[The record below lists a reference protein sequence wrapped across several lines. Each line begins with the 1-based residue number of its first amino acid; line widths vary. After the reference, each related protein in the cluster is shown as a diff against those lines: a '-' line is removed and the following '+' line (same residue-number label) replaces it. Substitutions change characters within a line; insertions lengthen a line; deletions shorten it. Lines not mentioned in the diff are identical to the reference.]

1 MSIVLYI
8 IFCALV
14 AYFASKRGRSPILWG
29 LFSLLI
35 SPLLASIIIAVLK
48 DLTAEHRIERT
59 SLETDRL
66 KERVA
71 VSEAELH
78 SRIDKVEQRMDR
90 MSGSEA
96 PVLDGEWKEA
106 LPPQPAAEERH
117 CPHCGEKVP
126 KEAVYCPACGT
137 KLS

>member
-8 IFCALV
+8 IFCGLV
-14 AYFASKRGRSPILWG
+14 AYFANKRGRSPILWG

-35 SPLLASIIIAVLK
+35 SPLLAAIIIAVLK

-90 MSGSEA
+90 MSGSET

-106 LPPQPAAEERH
+106 LPPQTAGKRQCA
-117 CPHCGEKVP
+117 HCGETVP
-126 KEAVYCPACGT
+126 QEAVYCPSCGA

>member
-1 MSIVLYI
+1 MSVVLYL

-14 AYFASKRGRSPILWG
+14 AYFANKRGRSPILWG

-35 SPLLASIIIAVLK
+35 SPLLAAIIIAVLK
-48 DLTAEHRIERT
+48 DLTAEQRIERT

-78 SRIDKVEQRMDR
+78 SRMDHVERQIDR
-90 MSGSEA
+90 MKGKET
-96 PVLDGEWKEA
+96 PVLDGAWKEA
-106 LPPQPAAEERH
+106 LPPQQVTTERH
-117 CPHCGEKVP
+117 CSHCGEKVP
-126 KEAVYCPACGT
+126 KEAVYCPSCGS

>member
-1 MSIVLYI
+1 MSVVLYL
-8 IFCALV
+8 IFCVLV
-14 AYFASKRGRSPILWG
+14 AYFANRRGRSPILWG

-35 SPLLASIIIAVLK
+35 SPLLAAIIIAVLK
-48 DLTAEHRIERT
+48 DLTAEQRIERT

-78 SRIDKVEQRMDR
+78 SRMDHVERQIDHMKEN
-90 MSGSEA
+90 E
-96 PVLDGEWKEA
+96 PPILDGEWKEA
-106 LPPQPAAEERH
+106 LPSQPAERERH
-117 CPHCGEKVP
+117 CLHCGKKVP
-126 KEAVYCPACGT
+126 KEAVYCPSCGA

>member
-8 IFCALV
+8 IFCGLV
-14 AYFASKRGRSPILWG
+14 AYFANKRGRSPILWG

-35 SPLLASIIIAVLK
+35 SPLLAAIIIAVLK

-78 SRIDKVEQRMDR
+78 SRMDKVEQRMDR
-90 MSGSEA
+90 MSGSET

-106 LPPQPAAEERH
+106 LPPQTAGKRQCA
-117 CPHCGEKVP
+117 HCGETVP
-126 KEAVYCPACGT
+126 QEAVYCPSCGA

>member
-1 MSIVLYI
+1 MSFVLYI
-8 IFCALV
+8 IFCVLV

-35 SPLLASIIIAVLK
+35 SPLLAAIIIAVLK

-59 SLETDRL
+59 SLETDHL

-78 SRIDKVEQRMDR
+78 SRIDRVEQRIDR
-90 MSGSEA
+90 MSGKNE
-96 PVLDGEWKEA
+96 PVLEGEWKEA
-106 LPPQPAAEERH
+106 LPPQQADTERH
-117 CPHCGEKVP
+117 CTHCGERVP
-126 KEAVYCPACGT
+126 KEAVYCPSCGA

>member
-8 IFCALV
+8 IFCGLV
-14 AYFASKRGRSPILWG
+14 AYFANKRGRSPILWG

-35 SPLLASIIIAVLK
+35 SPLLAAIIIAVLK

-78 SRIDKVEQRMDR
+78 SRMDKVEQRMDR
-90 MSGSEA
+90 MSGSET

-106 LPPQPAAEERH
+106 LPPQAAGKRQ
-117 CPHCGEKVP
+117 CAHCGETVP
-126 KEAVYCPACGT
+126 QEAVYCPSCGA

>member
-8 IFCALV
+8 IFCGLV
-14 AYFASKRGRSPILWG
+14 AYFANKRGRSPILWG

-35 SPLLASIIIAVLK
+35 SPLLAAIIIAVLK
-48 DLTAEHRIERT
+48 DLTAEHRIEQT

-90 MSGSEA
+90 MSGSET

-106 LPPQPAAEERH
+106 LPPQTAGKRQCA
-117 CPHCGEKVP
+117 HCGETVP
-126 KEAVYCPACGT
+126 QEAVYCPSCGA

>member
-8 IFCALV
+8 ICCALV

-35 SPLLASIIIAVLK
+35 SPLLAAIIIAVLK
-48 DLTAEHRIERT
+48 DLTAEQRIERT
-59 SLETDRL
+59 SLETDHL

-78 SRIDKVEQRMDR
+78 SRIDHVEQRIDR
-90 MSGSEA
+90 MSGKRE
-96 PVLDGEWKEA
+96 PVLEGEWKEA
-106 LPPQPAAEERH
+106 LPPQADAEKH
-117 CPHCGEKVP
+117 CTHCGEKVP
-126 KEAVYCPACGT
+126 KEAVYCPSCGA